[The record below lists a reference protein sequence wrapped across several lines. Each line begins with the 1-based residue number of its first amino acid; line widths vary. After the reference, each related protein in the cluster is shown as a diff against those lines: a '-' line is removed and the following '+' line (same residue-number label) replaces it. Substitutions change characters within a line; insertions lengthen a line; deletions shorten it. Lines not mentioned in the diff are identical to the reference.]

1 MDVVDALGVSWVDF
15 AVPRPTTRT
24 MTETTA
30 LIVAHG
36 QPSDPDPAEAA
47 LTRFA
52 ARVAASAPGLTVHSA
67 TMAAP
72 GRLEAALE
80 SLPETVPIYPLFMA
94 RGWFVTSAL
103 PRRLGARGN
112 QMLDP
117 LGIDPD
123 LPALIAAHLSTELE
137 QRGWPVAE
145 SGLVLAAHG
154 SGRSRNP
161 SAVAHGFAEN
171 LRAHLPVARLS
182 VGFVEEAPSIA
193 EAASGHGAMSL
204 CLPFFACA
212 GGHANE
218 DVPQA
223 LEQAG
228 YAGTLL
234 PVLGDLPP
242 VPALIARRISE
253 AGR

>member
-1 MDVVDALGVSWVDF
+1 
-15 AVPRPTTRT
+15 

-47 LTRFA
+47 LARFA
-52 ARVAASAPGLTVHSA
+52 ARVAASAPGLSVHSA
-67 TMAAP
+67 TLAAP
-72 GRLEAALE
+72 GRLEAVLE
-80 SLPETVPIYPLFMA
+80 GLPETVPIYPLFMA

-103 PRRLGARGN
+103 PRRLGGRAN
-112 QMLDP
+112 PILDP
-117 LGIDPD
+117 LGIDQG
-123 LPALIAAHLSTELE
+123 LPALIAAHLAKELD
-137 QRGWPVAE
+137 QRGWPLAD
-145 SGLVLAAHG
+145 SALVLAAHG

-161 SAVAHGFAEN
+161 SAVANGFAEQ
-171 LRAHLPVARLS
+171 LQSHLGLARLS
-182 VGFVEEAPSIA
+182 VGFVEETPSIT
-193 EAASGHGAMSL
+193 EAARRHGAMSL

-228 YAGTLL
+228 YAGDLL
-234 PVLGDLPP
+234 PVLGELPP